1 MSGKQAAEPAGWEL
15 VERCARQMRAQGHS
29 PVAVKTMKALT
40 RPLVRYLEAQGVEV
54 RHMDGEVL
62 YGYQKHLLETQ
73 KENGSLRH
81 RNSVARL
88 MTAAGMW
95 CEFLV
100 KANILADN
108 PVEHVKKI
116 RQGQNLPKGLMK
128 EAELGEYLELLGH
141 WEDGANL
148 WQQRWRYRSHVMAE
162 LQYASGLR
170 LAEVTTLKE
179 ADVDW
184 DRGIIVVRLG
194 KGSRTRRAYLN
205 GYALEVLKRWRGMRD
220 LVLKQNDALKDT
232 LFGAGPALEHTY
244 NSLLAAVAQSMGKS
258 AWTSHSFRHAL
269 GYHLL
274 RSGCKLRSIQ
284 AILGHE
290 KIKTTEVY
298 TKVDES
304 DTRAVLDAC
313 HPRGRA

>member
-1 MSGKQAAEPAGWEL
+1 MSEKQTKEPAGWEF
-15 VERCARQMRAQGHS
+15 VERCARQMRAQGHT
-29 PVAVKTMKALT
+29 PAAVKTMKRLI
-40 RPLVRYLEAQGVEV
+40 RPLARYLESQGIEV
-54 RHMDGEVL
+54 RQLDAEIL
-62 YGYQKHLLETQ
+62 YSYQKNLLEAR
-73 KENGSLRH
+73 KKDGNLVR
-81 RNSVARL
+81 RNTVVRL

-95 CEFLV
+95 CQFLV
-100 KANILADN
+100 KAGVLADN
-108 PVEHVKKI
+108 PAQYVKKI
-116 RQGQNLPKGLMK
+116 RQEQNLPKGLMK
-128 EAELGEYLELLGH
+128 EEELDEYLERLGR
-141 WEDGANL
+141 WEDGENL
-148 WQQRWRYRSHVMAE
+148 WQVRYRYRAHVMAE

-170 LAEVTTLKE
+170 LAEVTALRE
-179 ADVDW
+179 EDVDW
-184 DRGIIVVRLG
+184 ERGIIVVRLG
-194 KGSRTRRAYLN
+194 KGSRSRRAYLN
-205 GYALEVLKRWRGMRD
+205 GYALEVLKRWRQMRGI
-220 LVLKQNDALKDT
+220 VLKQNDAEKNT

-244 NSLLAAVAQSMGKS
+244 NSLLTTVAQSMGKPT
-258 AWTSHSFRHAL
+258 WTSHHFRHAL